1 MDLNNRFNH
10 YTQPVANQAAAAAL
24 CTAVQLDNISSF
36 DVTQTTASI
45 ALTLPTP
52 LNVRGKARV
61 WVSNNIASTQ
71 TFTVQG
77 TTIPIGGEMAFYF
90 DTVWHVTGDPTA
102 IDPKKFTVQQAL
114 VAGNNTITHN
124 MALLTPFA
132 VVSEIRD
139 VATGNYID
147 GNIIP
152 GSRTA
157 NAILL
162 NVGLPVTLA
171 EITLVG

>member
-10 YTQPVANQAAAAAL
+10 YTLAVANQAANGVLGTAAN
-24 CTAVQLDNISSF
+24 LDNISSF
-36 DVTQTTASI
+36 DVTQTTAAI

-52 LNVRGKARV
+52 TNVRGKARV
-61 WVSNNIASTQ
+61 WVSNNSASTQ

-77 TTIPIGGEMAFYF
+77 TLIPIGGEMAFYY
-90 DTVWHVTGDPTA
+90 DTAWHVTGDPTA
-102 IDPKKFTVQQAL
+102 LDPKKFTVQQAL

-124 MALLTPFA
+124 LALSTPFA

-139 VATGNYID
+139 VTTGNVID

-152 GSRTA
+152 GSRTT
-157 NAILL
+157 NAIVL
-162 NVGLPVTLA
+162 NVGIAVTNA
-171 EITLVG
+171 EITLIG

>member
-10 YTQPVANQAAAAAL
+10 YTLAVTNQAANGVL
-24 CTAVQLDNISSF
+24 GTATNLDNISSF
-36 DVTQTTASI
+36 DVTQTTAGI

-52 LNVRGKARV
+52 LNVRGKTRV
-61 WVSNNIASTQ
+61 WVSNSIASTQ

-77 TTIPIGGEMAFYF
+77 VVIPIGGEMAFYY

-114 VAGNNTITHN
+114 VAGNNTITHS
-124 MALLTPFA
+124 LGLSTPFA
-132 VVSEIRD
+132 VVTEIRD
-139 VATGNYID
+139 VATGNAID
-147 GNIIP
+147 CNIIP
-152 GSRTA
+152 GSRTT
-157 NAILL
+157 NTIVL